1 MFSAAGKLV
10 ERLEAGLSAEQ
21 AAEAGG
27 NVVAGAM
34 QSAQKTLGIGD
45 PAFTPADRALSSI
58 LVLLGTGNK
67 PVSAPFLFFKRSFCQ
82 TGSGQTS

>member
-10 ERLEAGLSAEQ
+10 ERLEAGLSVEQ

-27 NVVAGAM
+27 NVVAGAI

-45 PAFTPADRALSSI
+45 
-58 LVLLGTGNK
+58 
-67 PVSAPFLFFKRSFCQ
+67 
-82 TGSGQTS
+82 